1 MTDNLKKIPDKI
13 NIMNFVSAYYDLPDP
28 EYKRRIMLC
37 ENVHKAPMFD
47 GVSLVESFV
56 MGYCVSG
63 EIQIRYDNCEY
74 TIKEGDLIFMF
85 PGHQIISYERSDD
98 FLMSYVIAS
107 PKLAQN
113 LRETYILKSKIV
125 YYNHPVVH
133 LTAEENAFIQNGFNI
148 LKSILLNDFLYK
160 DYIIKHFF
168 ELSILFINN
177 IEDITL
183 L

>member
-63 EIQIRYDNCEY
+63 EIQIR
-74 TIKEGDLIFMF
+74 
-85 PGHQIISYERSDD
+85 
-98 FLMSYVIAS
+98 
-107 PKLAQN
+107 
-113 LRETYILKSKIV
+113 
-125 YYNHPVVH
+125 
-133 LTAEENAFIQNGFNI
+133 
-148 LKSILLNDFLYK
+148 
-160 DYIIKHFF
+160 
-168 ELSILFINN
+168 
-177 IEDITL
+177 
-183 L
+183 